1 MGLSSKAKTNMES
14 SIFAQLSLAI
24 AVVTAVSILMRLL
37 RQPLIVGYILTGIL
51 VGPSFLHLISD
62 KATFEGFSSIGI
74 ALLLFIIGLGLN
86 FDIIR
91 KLGKT
96 VLFVAGLEI
105 GVMLIL
111 GFVVSRAMGMSS
123 MDSLFIG
130 AALTFSSTI
139 IIVKVLN
146 DKREQTRLYGQI
158 CIGILLVEDIA
169 ATIALLIV
177 STNNNGG
184 ISPEEVGL
192 LAAKGL
198 GLAVTLALVSTKVLP
213 KLSKFVASSQE
224 LLFLFAVA
232 WGFGIATIFSIT
244 GFSLEVG
251 ALFAGVSLAGLPYAQ
266 EIAAR
271 LKPLRDFFVVVFFIV
286 LGEALELHNLGQ
298 ALIPALVL
306 SAVVIVFKPIL
317 VMTGLGVLGYTKRTS
332 FKAGLPIAQI
342 SEFSLVLVLLAQS
355 YNLVS
360 AETSATVTLIAL
372 ITIGVTT
379 YLMHYDDELYAKLEN
394 SLRLFERRV
403 IKEDVKS
410 TASYPIVLFGY
421 HKGGHE
427 FTKVFRDMK
436 KRFIVVDYNPEV
448 IEELER
454 RHMRF
459 MYGDA
464 TDLELLREININKA
478 KLVVSVMTD
487 FATNFALLKQV
498 VHENPN
504 AVFICHAD
512 TFEEA
517 SELYQHGATYVM
529 MPYLIGSE
537 RISNFLRKTS
547 LTKKEFNSYRER
559 HLMLL
564 ESQLKAVDK

>member
-1 MGLSSKAKTNMES
+1 MES
-14 SIFAQLSLAI
+14 TIFGQLSLVI
-24 AVVTAVSILMRLL
+24 AVVAVVSIIMRLL
-37 RQPLIVGYILTGIL
+37 RQPLIIGYILTGVV

-62 KATFEGFSSIGI
+62 KSTFEGFSSIGI

-86 FDIIR
+86 FDVIR

-96 VLFVAGLEI
+96 VIVVATLEI
-105 GVMLIL
+105 SMMLLL
-111 GFVVSRAMGMSS
+111 GFLVARALGMPPS
-123 MDSLFIG
+123 DSLFLG

-158 CIGILLVEDIA
+158 CIGILLVEDIV
-169 ATIALLIV
+169 ATIALLFL
-177 STNNNGG
+177 STNNSGG
-184 ISPEEVGL
+184 ISPTEVGF
-192 LAAKGL
+192 LALKGL
-198 GLAVTLALVSTKVLP
+198 ALAGALTLISTKILP
-213 KLSKFVASSQE
+213 KLSKFIASSQE
-224 LLFLFAVA
+224 LLFLFAIA
-232 WGFGIATIFSIT
+232 WGFGVATLFSIA

-286 LGEALELHNLGQ
+286 LGEGLQLHNLGS
-298 ALIPALVL
+298 AILPAVIFSVLV
-306 SAVVIVFKPIL
+306 IIFKPLL
-317 VMTGLGVLGYTKRTS
+317 VMIGLGSLGYTKRTS

-342 SEFSLVLVLLAQS
+342 SEFSLILVVLAAS

-360 AETSATVTLIAL
+360 EETSAIVTLIAL
-372 ITIGVTT
+372 ITIGATS
-379 YLMHYDDELYAKLEN
+379 YLMHYDDWLYAKLEN
-394 SLRLFERRV
+394 KLRFFERRI
-403 IKEDVKS
+403 IKEEKKAKV
-410 TASYPIVLFGY
+410 AYPVILFGY

-436 KRFIVVDYNPEV
+436 KRYIVVDYNPEV
-448 IEELER
+448 IEQLEH
-454 RHMRF
+454 RHIHF

-464 TDLELLREININKA
+464 TDLELLQELGVDQA

-487 FATNFALLKQV
+487 FNTNLSLLKHV
-498 VHENPN
+498 VHENPH
-504 AVFICHAD
+504 AIFICHAD

-517 SELYQHGATYVM
+517 NTLYNHGATYVM

-537 RISNFLRKTS
+537 RISNFLKHTS
-547 LTKKEFNSYRER
+547 LNKRDFDNYRDR
-559 HLMLL
+559 HLTML
-564 ESQLKAVDK
+564 ESQLRSDSK

>member
-1 MGLSSKAKTNMES
+1 MES
-14 SIFAQLSLAI
+14 SIFAQLSLVI
-24 AVVTAVSILMRLL
+24 AAVTAVSIIMRLL

-96 VLFVAGLEI
+96 VLFVATLEI
-105 GVMLIL
+105 SIMLLL
-111 GFVVSRAMGMSS
+111 GFVASRAMGLSTL
-123 MDSLFIG
+123 DSLFIG

-169 ATIALLIV
+169 ATIALLV
-177 STNNNGG
+177 LSTNNNGG
-184 ISPEEVGL
+184 ISPGEIGL
-192 LAAKGL
+192 LGVKGI
-198 GLAVTLALVSTKVLP
+198 GLALALTLISTKVLP

-232 WGFGIATIFSIT
+232 WGFGIATIFSMA

-251 ALFAGVSLAGLPYAQ
+251 ALFAGVSLAGLPYSQ

-286 LGEALELHNLGQ
+286 LGEGLELHNLGE
-298 ALIPALVL
+298 ALVPALVL
-306 SAVVIVFKPIL
+306 SGIVILFKPIL
-317 VMTGLGVLGYTKRTS
+317 VMTGLGILGYTKRTS

-342 SEFSLVLVLLAQS
+342 SEFSLILVLLAQS

-360 AETSATVTLIAL
+360 TGTSATVTLIAL

-394 SLRLFERRV
+394 SLKLFERRV
-403 IKEDVKS
+403 IKEEAKS
-410 TASYPIVLFGY
+410 KVTFPIVLFGY

-454 RHMRF
+454 RHMHF

-464 TDLELLREININKA
+464 TDLELLREININQA

-498 VHENPN
+498 VHENPH
-504 AVFICHAD
+504 AVFICHAE

-547 LTKKEFNSYRER
+547 LTKKEFDNYRNR

-564 ESQLKAVDK
+564 ETQLKAAEK

>member
-1 MGLSSKAKTNMES
+1 MES
-14 SIFAQLSLAI
+14 SIFGQLSLVIAAVAI
-24 AVVTAVSILMRLL
+24 VSILMRLL
-37 RQPLIVGYILTGIL
+37 RQPLIVGYILTGVV
-51 VGPSFLHLISD
+51 VGPSFLHLIQD
-62 KATFEGFSSIGI
+62 KTTFEGFSSIGI

-96 VLFVAGLEI
+96 VIVVAALEI
-105 GVMLIL
+105 SMMLLL
-111 GFVVSRAMGMSS
+111 GFLVGRAIGMPPS
-123 MDSLFIG
+123 DALFLG

-158 CIGILLVEDIA
+158 CIGILLVEDIV
-169 ATIALLIV
+169 ATIALLLL
-177 STNNNGG
+177 STNNSGG
-184 ISPEEVGL
+184 ITPEEIGL
-192 LAAKGL
+192 LALKGAA
-198 GLAVTLALVSTKVLP
+198 LALILTLVSTKVLP
-213 KLSKFVASSQE
+213 KLSKFMASSQE
-224 LLFLFAVA
+224 LLFLFAIA
-232 WGFGIATIFSIT
+232 WGFGVATIFSMT

-251 ALFAGVSLAGLPYAQ
+251 SLFAGVSLASLPYAQ

-286 LGEALELHNLGQ
+286 LGEGLELHSLGS
-298 ALIPALVL
+298 ALLPAILFSVLV
-306 SAVVIVFKPIL
+306 IIFKPLL
-317 VMTGLGVLGYTKRTS
+317 VMIGLGSLGYTKRTS

-342 SEFSLVLVLLAQS
+342 SEFSLILVVLAQS

-372 ITIGVTT
+372 ITIGATS
-379 YLMHYDDELYAKLEN
+379 YLMHYDDWLYGKLEN
-394 SLRLFERRV
+394 KLRFFERHI
-403 IKEDVKS
+403 IKEEVK
-410 TASYPIVLFGY
+410 TKIAYPIILFGY

-436 KRFIVVDYNPEV
+436 KRYIVVDYNPEV
-448 IEELER
+448 IELLER
-454 RHMRF
+454 RHIHF

-464 TDLELLREININKA
+464 TDLELLQEIGIERA

-487 FATNFALLKQV
+487 FATNLSLVKHVQ
-498 VHENPN
+498 HENPH
-504 AVFICHAD
+504 AIFICHAD

-517 SELYQHGATYVM
+517 NELYKHGATYVM

-537 RISNFLRKTS
+537 RISNFLKRTS
-547 LTKKEFNSYRER
+547 LNKRDFDNYRDR
-559 HLMLL
+559 HLTML
-564 ESQLKAVDK
+564 ETQIRADSK

>member
-1 MGLSSKAKTNMES
+1 MRLGHQILPELPNGCILSYPKLVSYGIMGLSSKAKTNMES

-177 STNNNGG
+177 STNNNG

-271 LKPLRDFFVVVFFIV
+271 LKPLRDFFVVVFLIV
-286 LGEALELHNLGQ
+286 LGEALELHNL
-298 ALIPALVL
+298 
-306 SAVVIVFKPIL
+306 
-317 VMTGLGVLGYTKRTS
+317 
-332 FKAGLPIAQI
+332 
-342 SEFSLVLVLLAQS
+342 
-355 YNLVS
+355 
-360 AETSATVTLIAL
+360 
-372 ITIGVTT
+372 
-379 YLMHYDDELYAKLEN
+379 H
-394 SLRLFERRV
+394 LFCR
-403 IKEDVKS
+403 
-410 TASYPIVLFGY
+410 P
-421 HKGGHE
+421 
-427 FTKVFRDMK
+427 
-436 KRFIVVDYNPEV
+436 
-448 IEELER
+448 
-454 RHMRF
+454 
-459 MYGDA
+459 
-464 TDLELLREININKA
+464 
-478 KLVVSVMTD
+478 
-487 FATNFALLKQV
+487 
-498 VHENPN
+498 
-504 AVFICHAD
+504 
-512 TFEEA
+512 
-517 SELYQHGATYVM
+517 
-529 MPYLIGSE
+529 
-537 RISNFLRKTS
+537 
-547 LTKKEFNSYRER
+547 
-559 HLMLL
+559 
-564 ESQLKAVDK
+564 

>member
-1 MGLSSKAKTNMES
+1 MES
-14 SIFAQLSLAI
+14 SIFAQLSLVITA
-24 AVVTAVSILMRLL
+24 VTAMSILMRLL

-51 VGPSFLHLISD
+51 VGPSFLHLIHD
-62 KATFEGFSSIGI
+62 TGTFEGFSNIGI

-96 VLFVAGLEI
+96 VLFVATLEI
-105 GVMLIL
+105 VIMLLL
-111 GFVVSRAMGMSS
+111 GFVAARAMGMSS
-123 MDSLFIG
+123 MDALFIG

-158 CIGILLVEDIA
+158 CIGILLVEDIV
-169 ATIALLIV
+169 ATIALLVV

-184 ISPEEVGL
+184 ISPTEIGL
-192 LAAKGL
+192 LATKGI
-198 GLAVTLALVSTKVLP
+198 GLALALTLVSTKILP

-232 WGFGIATIFSIT
+232 WGFGIATIFSLT

-286 LGEALELHNLGQ
+286 LGEGLELHNLGQ
-298 ALIPALVL
+298 ALVPALVL
-306 SAVVIVFKPIL
+306 SAVVIIFKPVL
-317 VMTGLGVLGYTKRTS
+317 VMTGLGILGYTKRTS

-360 AETSATVTLIAL
+360 INTSATVTLIAI

-403 IKEDVKS
+403 IKEEIKGKVN
-410 TASYPIVLFGY
+410 YPVVLFGY

-454 RHMRF
+454 HHIRF

-464 TDLELLREININKA
+464 TDLELLREININQA

-487 FATNFALLKQV
+487 FATNFALLRQV

-504 AVFICHAD
+504 AVFICHAE
-512 TFEEA
+512 TLEEA

-537 RISNFLRKTS
+537 RIGNFLRKTNF
-547 LTKKEFNSYRER
+547 TKKEFDNYRNR

-564 ESQLKAVDK
+564 ESQLSSK

>member
-1 MGLSSKAKTNMES
+1 MES
-14 SIFAQLSLAI
+14 SIFAQLSLVI
-24 AVVTAVSILMRLL
+24 AAVTVVSIVMRLL

-51 VGPSFLHLISD
+51 VGPSFLHLIHD
-62 KATFEGFSSIGI
+62 TGTFEGFSKIGI

-105 GVMLIL
+105 GVMLLL
-111 GFVVSRAMGMSS
+111 GFVAARAMGLSS
-123 MDSLFIG
+123 LDALFIG

-169 ATIALLIV
+169 ATIALLV
-177 STNNNGG
+177 LSANQQGG
-184 ISPEEVGL
+184 ITPFDLGMLGVKGVL
-192 LAAKGL
+192 LAGAL
-198 GLAVTLALVSTKVLP
+198 TLVSTKVLP
-213 KLSKFVASSQE
+213 KLSRFTASSQE
-224 LLFLFAVA
+224 LLFLFAIA
-232 WGFGIATIFSIT
+232 WGFGIASIFSLA

-251 ALFAGVSLAGLPYAQ
+251 ALFAGVSLAGLPYSQ

-286 LGEALELHNLGQ
+286 LGEGLQIENLG
-298 ALIPALVL
+298 AAIVPALVL
-306 SAVVIVFKPIL
+306 SLVVIIFKPML
-317 VMTGLGVLGYTKRTS
+317 VMTGLGILGYTKRTS

-342 SEFSLVLVLLAQS
+342 SEFSLVLVILAQQMG
-355 YNLVS
+355 LVS
-360 AETSATVTLIAL
+360 AVTSATVTLIAL

-379 YLMHYDDELYAKLEN
+379 YLMHYDDELYGKLEN
-394 SLRLFERRV
+394 SLRLFERKV

-410 TASYPIVLFGY
+410 KVNYPVVLFGY

-427 FTKVFRDMK
+427 FTKAFREMK

-448 IEELER
+448 IEELEKHR
-454 RHMRF
+454 IHYI
-459 MYGDA
+459 YGDA
-464 TDLELLREININKA
+464 TDLELLREININQA

-498 VHENPN
+498 VHENPR

-537 RISNFLRKTS
+537 RISNFLRKTN
-547 LTKKEFNSYRER
+547 LTKKEFDSYRNR

-564 ESQLKAVDK
+564 ETQLKAAEK

>member
-1 MGLSSKAKTNMES
+1 MHES
-14 SIFAQLSLAI
+14 TIFAQLSLVI
-24 AVVTAVSILMRLL
+24 AVVAAVSIIMRIL

-51 VGPSFLHLISD
+51 VGPSFLHLIHD
-62 KATFEGFSSIGI
+62 TGTFEGFSKIGI
-74 ALLLFIIGLGLN
+74 ALLLFIIGMGLN

-96 VLFVAGLEI
+96 VIVVAALEI
-105 GVMLIL
+105 GVMLAL
-111 GFVVSRAMGMSS
+111 GFILAKAMGMSS
-123 MDSLFIG
+123 MDALFIG

-169 ATIALLIV
+169 ATIALLV
-177 STNNNGG
+177 VDAGKSGG
-184 ISPEEVGL
+184 LDIGDIGMLALKGAL
-192 LAAKGL
+192 LAGI
-198 GLAVTLALVSTKVLP
+198 LALVSTKVLP
-213 KLSKFVASSQE
+213 RVSKFIASSQE
-224 LLFLFAVA
+224 LLFLFAIA
-232 WGFGIATIFSIT
+232 WGFGIASIFSMA

-286 LGEALELHNLGQ
+286 LGEGLELHNLGS
-298 ALIPALVL
+298 ALLPALAF
-306 SAVVIVFKPIL
+306 SALVIVFKPLL
-317 VMTGLGVLGYTKRTS
+317 VMIGLGSLGYTKRTS

-342 SEFSLVLVLLAQS
+342 SEFSLVLVVLAHQAG
-355 YNLVS
+355 LVS
-360 AETSATVTLIAL
+360 AATSATVTLIAI
-372 ITIGVTT
+372 ITIAVTT
-379 YLMHYDDELYAKLEN
+379 YLMHFDDELYGKIEH
-394 SLRLFERRV
+394 SLRFFERRI
-403 IKEDVKS
+403 IKEETKS
-410 TASYPIVLFGY
+410 SVAYPIILFGY

-427 FTKVFRDMK
+427 FTRVFRDMR
-436 KRFIVVDYNPEV
+436 KRFVVVDYNPEV

-454 RHMRF
+454 RHIHF

-464 TDLELLREININKA
+464 TDLELLRELNIHKA

-487 FATNFALLKQV
+487 FEVNLSLLKQV
-498 VHENPN
+498 VHENPHTI
-504 AVFICHAD
+504 FICHAD

-537 RISNFLRKTS
+537 RISNFLKRTTLS
-547 LTKKEFNSYRER
+547 KKDFDNYRDR
-559 HLMLL
+559 HLTVL
-564 ESQLKAVDK
+564 ESQLRSGTR

>member
-1 MGLSSKAKTNMES
+1 MEA
-14 SIFAQLSLAI
+14 SIFAQLSLVIAAVAI
-24 AVVTAVSILMRLL
+24 VSIIMRVL

-51 VGPSFLHLISD
+51 AGPSFLHLIQD
-62 KATFEGFSSIGI
+62 KETFEGFSSIGI

-86 FDIIR
+86 VDIIR

-96 VLFVAGLEI
+96 VLTVAVLEI
-105 GVMLIL
+105 SIMLLLGYLVGVAI
-111 GFVVSRAMGMSS
+111 GIAP
-123 MDSLFIG
+123 MDALFIG

-158 CIGILLVEDIA
+158 LIGILLVEDIA
-169 ATIALLIV
+169 ATIALLIL
-177 STNNNGG
+177 STTNNGG
-184 ISPEEVGL
+184 ISPGEVGL
-192 LAAKGL
+192 LAAKGI
-198 GLAVTLALVSTKVLP
+198 GLAGLMALVSTKILP
-213 KLSKFVASSQE
+213 RLSKFIASSQE

-232 WGFGIATIFSIT
+232 WGFGVATLFSMA

-286 LGEALELHNLGQ
+286 LGEGLELHNLGQ
-298 ALIPALVL
+298 ALVPALIFSGL
-306 SAVVIVFKPIL
+306 VILFKPLL
-317 VMTGLGVLGYTKRTS
+317 VMAGLGLLGYTKRTS

-342 SEFSLVLVLLAQS
+342 SEFSLILVILAQS
-355 YNLVS
+355 YGLVTPQ
-360 AETSATVTLIAL
+360 TSAIVTLVAI

-379 YLMHYDDELYAKLEN
+379 YLMHYDDELYNKLEGR
-394 SLRLFERRV
+394 LRLFERRV
-403 IKEDVKS
+403 TNEETKTKLDFPV
-410 TASYPIVLFGY
+410 VLFGY
-421 HKGGHE
+421 HKGGQE
-427 FTKVFRDMK
+427 FARAFREMR

-448 IEELER
+448 IETLER
-454 RHMRF
+454 QRIHF

-464 TDLELLREININKA
+464 TDPELLREIGIEKA
-478 KLVVSVMTD
+478 KLVVSVMVD
-487 FATNFALLKQV
+487 FTTNLSLLKHV
-498 VHENPN
+498 TRENPN

-517 SELYQHGATYVM
+517 NELYNNGATYIM

-537 RISNFLRKTS
+537 RISNFLKHTNLAKS
-547 LTKKEFNSYRER
+547 DFDTYRDR
-559 HLMLL
+559 HLTQL
-564 ESQLKAVDK
+564 ETHLRAAQK